1 MNARA
6 PHEEPIET
14 DAADLPRFPDTFNL
28 ASYYLFQ
35 RLDEGRGER
44 VAIRFGTHRIDY
56 HAVAERS
63 LAVATILRDRGLAKG
78 ERALLI
84 LRDIPAFSWSFF
96 GTLAAGGVI
105 AMGNPDAPIETL
117 SYLVAYTEAAVV
129 FAPPRVLAELLP
141 LIEGC
146 FVENGGSLRQ
156 VFAVAEP
163 ALDGDPMGRVDAA
176 TLDALRNT
184 GGTKAPSATR
194 ALDLTTSITELS
206 PGRPRFVAKTH
217 RDEPAIWLFTSGS
230 TGHPKAAMHA
240 HGDFAFNTEVFAK
253 QTVGV
258 HEDDITVSIPRLF
271 FGYATG
277 TNLLFPFAVG
287 ASVGLFPDRPTVE
300 SFLEAIERYKPTI
313 LTQVPTM
320 MGKILDEDAARRDR
334 GEAGL
339 DLSSVRFSY
348 SAGEALPEPLLRRWQ
363 ARFGSDVYDGIG
375 SAEMFHIYASNR
387 PGDIRPGTL
396 GRVVR
401 GYTLR
406 ILPEEAEGPGGD
418 EVPAGEIGV
427 LWVRGPSAAF
437 AYFKDREKS
446 FRTFLGPWC
455 RTGDLFHI
463 DRDGYLVF
471 DGRADDLLKVSGIFV
486 SPLEVESCLMEHP
499 DVALA
504 AVIGADDQGLIKPKA
519 LVVVRPHARE
529 RVATEAGQEALAEGL
544 KAHVKDRLAKH
555 KYPRWIIFCDDLPK
569 NDRGKVD
576 RKILKQREK
585 ANEQAE

>member
-1 MNARA
+1 MNARSSA
-6 PHEEPIET
+6 SHAIEI
-14 DAADLPRFPDTFNL
+14 DASGLPRFPDELNL
-28 ASYYLFQ
+28 ASYYLYN

-44 VAIRFGTHRIDY
+44 VALRFGDQTFTY
-56 HAVAERS
+56 QEVATQS
-63 LAVATILRDRGLAKG
+63 LAVATVLHDAGLAKG

-84 LRDIPAFSWSFF
+84 LRDIPAFAWSFF
-96 GTLAAGGVI
+96 GTLTAGGVI
-105 AMGNPDAPIETL
+105 AMGNPDAAVETL
-117 SYLVAYTEAAVV
+117 AYVVRYTEAAVV
-129 FAPPRVLAELLP
+129 FAPPRVLAALLP
-141 LIEGC
+141 LIEDC
-146 FVENGGSLRQ
+146 HVVRGGSLRRL
-156 VFAVAEP
+156 FAVYEP
-163 ALDGDPMGRVDAA
+163 SLDD
-176 TLDALRNT
+176 DAL
-184 GGTKAPSATR
+184 GSAADEIA
-194 ALDLTTSITELS
+194 ALPHTTDLTTALREL
-206 PGRPRFVAKTH
+206 PPERPRFVARTH

-253 QTVGV
+253 RTVGV
-258 HEDDITVSIPRLF
+258 TADDVTVSIPRLF

-287 ASVGLFPDRPTVE
+287 ASVGLFPERPTVE
-300 SFLEAIERYKPTI
+300 SFLAAIARYRPTI

-320 MGKILDEDAARRDR
+320 MGKILDEDQARRAR

-363 ARFGSDVYDGIG
+363 ERFESEVFDGIG

-387 PGDIRPGTL
+387 PGDVRPGTL
-396 GRVVR
+396 GRVVD

-406 ILPEEAEGPGGD
+406 ILPEEAEGPGAA

-437 AYFKDREKS
+437 GYFKDREKS

-455 RTGDLFHI
+455 RTGDLFHL
-463 DRDGYLVF
+463 DREGYLVF

-486 SPLEVESCLMEHP
+486 SPLEVESCLLEHP

-504 AVIGADDQGLIKPKA
+504 AVVGADDQGLIKPKA
-519 LVVVRPHARE
+519 LVVVRPHARA
-529 RVATEAGQEALAEGL
+529 RLSTDAGQEELAEAL
-544 KAHVKDRLAKH
+544 KAHVKARLAKH
-555 KYPRWIIFCDDLPK
+555 KYPRWIVFCDDLPK

-576 RKILKQREK
+576 RKALKLREK
-585 ANEQAE
+585 MP

>member
-1 MNARA
+1 MNARPLA
-6 PHEEPIET
+6 TDIET
-14 DAADLPRFPDTFNL
+14 DAAGLPRFPTELNL
-28 ASYYLFQ
+28 AAYYLYN

-44 VAIRFGTHRIDY
+44 IALRFGDHQLTYRE
-56 HAVAERS
+56 VAERS
-63 LAVATILRDRGLAKG
+63 LSCATVLRDAGLAKG
-78 ERALLI
+78 ERALLL
-84 LRDIPAFSWSFF
+84 LRDIPAFAWSFF
-96 GTLAAGGVI
+96 GTLTAGGVI
-105 AMGNPDAPIETL
+105 AMGNPDAPIASL
-117 SYLVAYTEAAVV
+117 AYLVRYTEAAIV

-141 LIEGC
+141 LIEDC
-146 FVENGGSLRQ
+146 HVVRGGSLRRL
-156 VFAVAEP
+156 FAVAEP
-163 ALDGDPMGRVDAA
+163 SLDGDPFGSTGHEAE
-176 TLDALRNT
+176 ALAHT
-184 GGTKAPSATR
+184 T
-194 ALDLTTSITELS
+194 DLTTALRELS
-206 PGRPRFVAKTH
+206 PERPRFVARTH

-253 QTVGV
+253 HTIGLV
-258 HEDDITVSIPRLF
+258 EDDITVSIPRLF

-300 SFLEAIERYKPTI
+300 SFLQAIDRYRPTI

-320 MGKILDEDAARRDR
+320 MGKILDEDGARRDR
-334 GEAGL
+334 GEGGV

-363 ARFGSDVYDGIG
+363 ERFASDVYDGIG

-387 PGDIRPGTL
+387 PGDVRPGTL
-396 GRVVR
+396 GRVVD

-406 ILPEEAEGPGGD
+406 ILPEEAEGPGAA
-418 EVPAGEIGV
+418 EVPRGEIGV

-437 AYFKDREKS
+437 GYFKDREKS
-446 FRTFLGPWC
+446 FATFLGPWC
-455 RTGDLFHI
+455 RTGDLFHL
-463 DRDGYLVF
+463 DEDGYLVF

-486 SPLEVESCLMEHP
+486 SPLEVESCLLEHA

-529 RVATEAGQEALAEGL
+529 RVATEAGRDELAESL
-544 KAHVKDRLAKH
+544 KAHVKARLAKH
-555 KYPRWIIFCDDLPK
+555 KYPRWIVFCDDLPK

-576 RKILKQREK
+576 RKALKHQEK
-585 ANEQAE
+585 QAVPPAEKPAEKQP